1 MPRRCNCPFM
11 WAMFASVDVRG
22 WIPFLMAAFSAG
34 RPKASHPNGCSTLKP
49 RIRFTRA
56 ITSPIM

>member
-1 MPRRCNCPFM
+1 M
-11 WAMFASVDVRG
+11 WAMFARVEVSG
-22 WIPFLMAAFSAG
+22 WIPPLMAAFSAG

-49 RIRFTRA
+49 RIRFIRA